1 MIKENIFIMVSGPA
15 ACGKSTLVNGLSGKM
30 PVHIYPPSRSFIELS
45 KKRNISIDRAFHD
58 IKREDAENH
67 FCNVCKKY
75 KTVVGDQHL
84 AIQHYKDSV
93 IASGNPTMIFPE
105 EPYVSA
111 IDYDLFDKLTENQIH
126 TLLIYLKASPEILY
140 ERAYSRYAEHG
151 TYIRNQTIDEV
162 RKEVKAEEYYFNEL
176 INKVNIDNCVIDTDY
191 KESNEVLENAIQRT
205 LRFRG

>member
-1 MIKENIFIMVSGPA
+1 MVKENIFIIVSGPA
-15 ACGKSTLVNGLSGKM
+15 ACGKSTLVNGLSEKISAY
-30 PVHIYPPSRSFIELS
+30 IYQPSKAFIELA

-84 AIQHYKDSV
+84 AIQHYKDSI
-93 IASGNPTMIFPE
+93 IASGNPTIIFPD

-111 IDYDLFDKLTENQIH
+111 IDYDLFDKLTENQIY

-140 ERAYSRYAEHG
+140 ERAYNRYVKHG

-162 RKEVKAEEYYFNEL
+162 LEEVKAEDYYFNEL
-176 INKVNIDNCVIDTDY
+176 ISRVNIDSHVIDTDY
-191 KESNEVLENAIQRT
+191 KKSNEVLENAIQRT